1 MLETVKLA
9 DSAPSPRVIKTHLPL
24 EFLPPNLLETCK
36 VIFVG
41 RRPKDCCVSYFHYF
55 QNHPEHLM
63 KGKKPEK
70 IEFACKFIKQLIY
83 LLKDKY

>member
-1 MLETVKLA
+1 MKISSDVKLPFTKEINLLETVKLA

-55 QNHPEHLM
+55 QNHPEYLM
-63 KGKKPEK
+63 KGKK
-70 IEFACKFIKQLIY
+70 I
-83 LLKDKY
+83 